1 MAITRFQNTVAGKAQ
16 AEAIPDPKYIVYG
29 ARITVFTGADMP
41 PAEAVADPSSIVLT
55 TRQLMQGADA
65 IARARLQAIEG
76 YIRGVVGVDAKE
88 VADQIAPTGTYAQI
102 KYWKWHNATIRRTD
116 QEVNAM
122 RVALGWNNALMDSI
136 FVAGSGMDQ

>member
-1 MAITRFQNTVAGKAQ
+1 MAITKFPNTVAGKAG
-16 AEAIPDPKYIVYG
+16 AEATPDPKHIAYG

-76 YIRGVVGVDAKE
+76 YIRGIVGVDAKDP
-88 VADQIAPTGTYAQI
+88 ADQIAPTGNYSQI
-102 KYWKWHNATIRRTD
+102 KYWKWHNQTIRRTD

-136 FVAGSGMDQ
+136 FVAGSGLDP